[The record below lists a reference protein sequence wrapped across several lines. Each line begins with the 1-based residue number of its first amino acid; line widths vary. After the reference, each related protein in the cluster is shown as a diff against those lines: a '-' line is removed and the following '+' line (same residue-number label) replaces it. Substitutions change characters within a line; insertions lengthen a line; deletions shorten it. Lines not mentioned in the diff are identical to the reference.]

1 MKNNKIILI
10 GKKGQLGQE
19 FIAQRNN
26 YSEYEFISFSREELN
41 ILDFQQVKDMVV
53 LHKPKIIIN
62 TAAYHVMT
70 DCEEHPNKAFETN
83 VLAIFNLANIC
94 QKNRIRL
101 VTYSTDYVFDGRKK
115 KPYIESDT
123 PNPLQIYGL
132 SKYAGENTAL
142 NYNADSVVIR
152 TCGVYGG
159 RTGSRSKKGNFVL
172 QILNDATKKNR
183 IEVACEQTVSP
194 TYAGD
199 LAKAS
204 WEIIKKNAPS
214 GIYHLVDEG
223 QCSWA
228 EFAQEIIN
236 FSKYKCQI
244 VPIDRGGLSGTMKR
258 PRYSVLENSKA
269 RKIGVILPHW
279 KKGLEQYLKL
289 VI

>member
-1 MKNNKIILI
+1 MKKNKIILI

-19 FIAQRNN
+19 FVIQQNN
-26 YSEYEFISFSREELN
+26 YSEYEFISFGREELN
-41 ILDFQQVKDMVV
+41 ISDFQQVKDMVL

-62 TAAYHVMT
+62 TAAYHVVA
-70 DCEEHPNKAFETN
+70 DCEKYPDKAFETN
-83 VLAIFNLANIC
+83 ALAIFNLANIC
-94 QKNRIRL
+94 QKYKIKL

-142 NYNADSVVIR
+142 NYNTDSVVIR

-159 RTGSRSKKGNFVL
+159 KTGSRSKKGNFVL
-172 QILNDATKKNR
+172 QILSEATKKNR

-214 GIYHLVDEG
+214 GIYHLVNEG

-228 EFAQEIIN
+228 EFAEKIIN
-236 FSKYKCQI
+236 FSKYKCRI
-244 VPIDRGGLSGTMKR
+244 IPVDRGGLSDTLKR
-258 PRYSVLENSKA
+258 PLYSVLKNSKA
-269 RKIGVILPHW
+269 RKIGIILPYW

-289 VI
+289 II